1 MAQRPA
7 QDLPAYLR
15 SFRPQPLVYRGSDY
29 LRAALGSLLGLL
41 VAAWTA
47 QVCNV
52 GPAGLPF
59 IVAPMGASAVLLF
72 AAPASPL
79 AQPWPVVGGNIISSL
94 VGVITARLVSSTAF
108 AAAIAV
114 AAAIAIMIALRCL
127 HPPGGACA
135 LFAATASPV
144 VHHQGLLFAV
154 FPVAIDTVFLLLVAL
169 AVNNLTGRRYPHQ
182 PPATPPAADTPA
194 GRVGLRL
201 GDITDAIARLDQ
213 GLDIHPGDVLALVH
227 EAEVHAVDRQLGQLV
242 VRTVMETNVATVQA
256 FETVYRVRLIFSYNH
271 VKAVPVLDAERHV
284 IGIITIYD
292 LFRLKIV
299 DLSPAE
305 SIMSSPVTT
314 VRDDTPVAH
323 LVRLMTEQGLRHIP
337 VVDAE
342 DRLVGI
348 VTRTELIAVLNRV
361 LVAARQ
367 EPGSGLPV

>member
-1 MAQRPA
+1 M
-7 QDLPAYLR
+7 
-15 SFRPQPLVYRGSDY
+15 
-29 LRAALGSLLGLL
+29 
-41 VAAWTA
+41 
-47 QVCNV
+47 
-52 GPAGLPF
+52 
-59 IVAPMGASAVLLF
+59 
-72 AAPASPL
+72 
-79 AQPWPVVGGNIISSL
+79 
-94 VGVITARLVSSTAF
+94 
-108 AAAIAV
+108 

-182 PPATPPAADTPA
+182 PAAAPPAGDTPA

-201 GDITDAIARLDQ
+201 GDISEAMQRLDQ

-284 IGIITIYD
+284 VGIITIYD

-314 VRDDTPVAH
+314 VRDDTPVAN
-323 LVRLMTEQGLRHIP
+323 LVRLMTEQGLRHLP

-367 EPGSGLPV
+367 EPGSDLPV